1 MIPDSRSFACMH
13 ALTTAGY
20 MARAQVELL
29 RQDKVEWLKDAALQ
43 TTRQWLVST
52 VLVQPTWWLYDKAVG
67 TEKTI
72 GPSSQF
78 VFLPLLDVRP
88 LPSLDVLLSMRCS
101 LAHRTIVGALVCWGS
116 RSWRTSCARRRR
128 GGTWPPQ
135 PGMCSSR

>member
-1 MIPDSRSFACMH
+1 M
-13 ALTTAGY
+13 
-20 MARAQVELL
+20 ELL

-88 LPSLDVLLSMRCS
+88 PSLAPQRLLFCLSYAGGAR
-101 LAHRTIVGALVCWGS
+101 LLTIHRG
-116 RSWRTSCARRRR
+116 RARA
-128 GGTWPPQ
+128 
-135 PGMCSSR
+135 CV